1 MSGNENGAAEQLGA
15 DSDTGLTASERA
27 ALEKEHGKEFVD
39 RELARRT
46 ADPGNKPAPAD
57 QGDKSAGKGSET
69 ADQAKAELARLR
81 TDENHLK
88 AIGGR
93 HGERAQQ
100 AALDRAEALAKAAA
114 GDKQADEQ
122 KFVDDE
128 MAAQSPGDFKFAHPS
143 GRELG
148 EGERA
153 ELQAVSQELHEL
165 GASPE
170 IARAIWDQQSVEFFE
185 AVRNDTIEASTKSA
199 IEAFKAKGGDMA
211 PINRLAAHIEK
222 SGGEGLMMAAL
233 MAAQST
239 MGLRELSRIG
249 ARLARS

>member
-15 DSDTGLTASERA
+15 DPDTGLTAAERA
-27 ALEKEHGKEFVD
+27 ALEKEHGPDVVAK
-39 RELARRT
+39 ELARRT
-46 ADPGNKPAPAD
+46 ADPGNKPSGPARAD
-57 QGDKSAGKGSET
+57 PGDKHDAGT

-81 TDENHLK
+81 IDQDHLAK
-88 AIGGR
+88 ISGR

-100 AALDRAEALAKAAA
+100 AALDRAEELAKAAA

-128 MAAQSPGDFKFAHPS
+128 MAAKSVSDFKWSHPQ

-153 ELQAVSQELHEL
+153 ELQAVSHELHEL

-170 IARAIWDQQSVEFFE
+170 IARAIWDQQAVTIFE
-185 AVRNDTIEASTKSA
+185 DIRADRIEQSTSEA
-199 IEAFKAKGGDMA
+199 IAAFKAKGGDMA
-211 PINRLAAHIEK
+211 AVNLFAKHVEK
-222 SGGEGLMMAAL
+222 QGSEQLMMAAL
-233 MAAQST
+233 MAGQSV
-239 MGLRELSRIG
+239 MGLKELSRLG
-249 ARLARS
+249 AKLPRR